1 MPGIWGGCYTPIVVA
16 MNLGLTGALGGA
28 RHSRSAILVMTLLN
42 CSAGSISN
50 RFMTAAMAYFSSAAL
65 HGPEVLHPDQID
77 GPAGHDVGARGGA
90 ERANTRHQLSAREI
104 GLQAFVARVTGRRIH

>member
-1 MPGIWGGCYTPIVVA
+1 V
-16 MNLGLTGALGGA
+16 
-28 RHSRSAILVMTLLN
+28 RHSRSAILVMTMLN

-77 GPAGHDVGARGGA
+77 GPAGHDVGARGGRSA
-90 ERANTRHQLSAREI
+90 PTLGTNYQPVRSGCRRLSRE
-104 GLQAFVARVTGRRIH
+104 